1 VLSHGLWKYIS
12 SAAEKKLWLEEAKHE
27 VDAQVFIPLIPYSI
41 EMPRTSSGVNASGS
55 AESSG
60 RTATVSCRSHVH
72 SSLSL
77 LRIWTLF
84 IPLFLLPLPS
94 STNVS
99 NMSSSAQTHSLSMQ
113 DIDALKS
120 NSDLESSTLPNT
132 DLTSFSSYQHLQSL
146 FPNRSEAVESKYDFS
161 TIETTDDL
169 HTNSLDDGSNIVS
182 AFLQLGQFAF
192 DLFRG
197 VKGFITG
204 QSMTIVLLT
213 FSETSAVASPA
224 PGWDKKSRYLLPA
237 RLFTIPE
244 HECPI
249 PASSPSPPST
259 IRRRPQPVIGLGIGL
274 GLPSSMITYV
284 SALYSEEHCA
294 KWLSSDSD
302 ENEEKDILKSVR
314 PASKASKT
322 AKFASATDAPQAPV
336 IDAPKTSYFPAS
348 VDALFAPGSLSPE
361 WPEET

>member
-1 VLSHGLWKYIS
+1 
-12 SAAEKKLWLEEAKHE
+12 
-27 VDAQVFIPLIPYSI
+27 
-41 EMPRTSSGVNASGS
+41 
-55 AESSG
+55 
-60 RTATVSCRSHVH
+60 VSCRSHVH

-99 NMSSSAQTHSLSMQ
+99 NMSSSAQNHPLSMQ

-132 DLTSFSSYQHLQSL
+132 DLTSFSSYRDLQTLLQSD
-146 FPNRSEAVESKYDFS
+146 NEDVESKYDSS

-182 AFLQLGQFAF
+182 AFLQLGRFAF
-192 DLFRG
+192 NLFQG

-204 QSMTIVLLT
+204 QSMPIEHLI
-213 FSETSAVASPA
+213 SNEISAVASPV
-224 PGWDKKSRYLLPA
+224 PGWDKKSRYLLPV

-244 HECPI
+244 DELFPV

-284 SALYSEEHCA
+284 SALF
-294 KWLSSDSD
+294 
-302 ENEEKDILKSVR
+302 R
-314 PASKASKT
+314 
-322 AKFASATDAPQAPV
+322 
-336 IDAPKTSYFPAS
+336 
-348 VDALFAPGSLSPE
+348 
-361 WPEET
+361 